1 MRARPWVAP
10 ALFFLAACGGSG
22 LGSPTVLSADSLAT
36 AFSRYW
42 AEFDST
48 YTYFDYK
55 HVDWT
60 ERRAEYAARAA
71 QAGSYDAL
79 VGVLREMV
87 DPLRDGHIKFVSP
100 AGTTLTTWTNPR
112 PSNWEA
118 ATWRAYA
125 ARANWVQVARDLGY
139 GAFGQVGYIAIGSW
153 NSAAFDVARLDSVLE
168 HVRNYPVLILD
179 VRPNEGG
186 DDALALPMAARFIRE
201 ETISEYTQH
210 RVGPSHSDMSPLIPR
225 QISPRGPW
233 RYDKPVLLL
242 IGPASASSNESFIAA
257 MQTAPQVTTLGDT
270 TAGSSGNPRQF
281 ALGGGWSY
289 TVPQWIA
296 YTRDMRVIE
305 WNGIAP
311 DVFVRLRPESWAVLR
326 DDVLDEAIR
335 RGCILAGGSAC

>member
-1 MRARPWVAP
+1 
-10 ALFFLAACGGSG
+10 LAG
-22 LGSPTVLSADSLAT
+22 
-36 AFSRYW
+36 AFTRYW
-42 AEFDST
+42 AQFDST

-55 HVDWT
+55 RVDWT
-60 ERRAEYAARAA
+60 ALRAQFAA
-71 QAGSYDAL
+71 QATSAPTYDAL
-79 VGVLREMV
+79 VEVLRTMV
-87 DPLRDGHIKFVSP
+87 GPLRDGHVKFITPSGV
-100 AGTTLTTWTNPR
+100 TLMTWQNPR
-112 PSNWEA
+112 ASNWDA

-139 GAFGQVGYIAIGSW
+139 GSFGDVGYIAIGSW
-153 NSAAFDVARLDSVLE
+153 NSAAFDVAQLDSVLE
-168 HVRNYPVLILD
+168 HVRNYSALIID

-201 ETISEYTQH
+201 ETITEYTQH
-210 RVGPSHSDMSPLIPR
+210 RAGPSHSDMSPLTAR
-225 QISPRGPW
+225 RVSPRGPW

-242 IGPASASSNESFIAA
+242 IGSASASSNESFVAA
-257 MQTAPQVTTLGDT
+257 MKTAPQVTTLGDT

-281 ALGGGWSY
+281 SLGGGWSF

-311 DVFVRLRPESWAVLR
+311 DIVVPFRPESWALLR

-335 RGCILAGGSAC
+335 RGCILTGASVC